1 LWNKKQHGAMD
12 VYGHLRI
19 TLATPAGHHVAVI
32 KLDEHNDR
40 WQQQKHKRW
49 RLQNSAATREDDE
62 LA

>member
-1 LWNKKQHGAMD
+1 MD
-12 VYGHLRI
+12 IYGHLRI